1 MNFTLVCAFILNIAV
16 AMSKHLTRHHNA
28 EFVGASF
35 FGMHGVEASFLEFI
49 ETSADDCVCEGDQNI
64 VITEESYSKKKC
76 KGESTPTKFT
86 FTKSGVIENR
96 LSKETKFRCSKW
108 KMKQCSCKD
117 ALQAV
122 FPHEAENK
130 CISGAGTSSKII
142 KCKKVAA
149 STTTTHKTITTST
162 SRSKPSGNS
171 TTTKRHRSTTTT
183 KGTTTTSKSTTKTHK
198 TITTSTS
205 KSTTTTE
212 KHRSTTSTKPT
223 TTTQKKVSTT
233 NPGKCACQGDNSIVI
248 TEQKYFKPKCEGL
261 CSYTTFTFNR
271 SGVFNNTILNKE
283 KIPCWKLKM
292 KQCSCKDALQAIFPH
307 EAENKCISH
316 LGSSK
321 IFRCKK
327 VAASTTTTHTTIT
340 TSTSRSKPSGN
351 STTTKR
357 HRSTTTTKGTIS
369 TSKSTT

>member
-64 VITEESYSKKKC
+64 VITQESYSKKKC

-108 KMKQCSCKD
+108 KMKQCSCED

-183 KGTTTTSKSTTKTHK
+183 KGT
-198 TITTSTS
+198 ISTS
-205 KSTTTTE
+205 KSTTTAKTV
-212 KHRSTTSTKPT
+212 TTSP
-223 TTTQKKVSTT
+223 TQKPNST
-233 NPGKCACQGDNSIVI
+233 N
-248 TEQKYFKPKCEGL
+248 
-261 CSYTTFTFNR
+261 TTM
-271 SGVFNNTILNKE
+271 NT
-283 KIPCWKLKM
+283 
-292 KQCSCKDALQAIFPH
+292 
-307 EAENKCISH
+307 
-316 LGSSK
+316 
-321 IFRCKK
+321 RTT
-327 VAASTTTTHTTIT
+327 AASTTAPASPPNVVT
-340 TSTSRSKPSGN
+340 TSNPTNEGRFFHLSLIVVLSSILIA
-351 STTTKR
+351 TTM
-357 HRSTTTTKGTIS
+357 
-369 TSKSTT
+369 